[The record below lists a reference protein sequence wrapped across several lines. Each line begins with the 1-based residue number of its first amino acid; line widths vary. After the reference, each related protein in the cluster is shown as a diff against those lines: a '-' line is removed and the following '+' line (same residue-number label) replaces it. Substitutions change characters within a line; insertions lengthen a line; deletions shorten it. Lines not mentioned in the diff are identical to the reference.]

1 MLGLGKNLTE
11 LKSRIHKAQKE
22 LEQIGV
28 PQQPLPEVIEMTNLL
43 RTNEYLARADEK
55 KSELILAYDT
65 YTKQLEQLVSSLLSI
80 QADLKDIVKTQAS
93 LIGSKRKNHKKDTK
107 PKSGKSQK
115 NEKRLKK
122 TKQQRR

>member
-43 RTNEYLARADEK
+43 RTNEYLTRADEK
-55 KSELILAYDT
+55 KSELILAYDA

-93 LIGSKRKNHKKDTK
+93 LIGNKRKKPQKRHKAKK
-107 PKSGKSQK
+107 QK
-115 NEKRLKK
+115 IIKKRKK
-122 TKQQRR
+122 TRKKN